1 MFRSLL
7 RSFAPVLLV
16 GAVAAGTAVVS
27 APAANAATIAPS
39 VTYTNTPNHP
49 RQVTIKGS
57 GFYPGGLVDI
67 VVEDPSGQVINHGTV
82 VASSGGLFGLLGA
95 PGTFSYSVQL
105 EAWPNCTG
113 TAYVQDALDDGQF
126 HPANPYPL
134 PLTAWSCTS

>member
-39 VTYTNTPNHP
+39 VRYTNTPNHP

-57 GFYPGGLVDI
+57 GFYPGGLVAI
-67 VVEDPSGQVINHGTV
+67 VVEDPKGQVINRGSV
-82 VASSGGLFGLLGA
+82 VASSGGFLGA
-95 PGTFSYSVQL
+95 RGTFSYSVQL
-105 EAWPNCTG
+105 EASPNCTG

-126 HPANPYPL
+126 HPANPWPL
-134 PLTAWSCTS
+134 QLTAWACTS